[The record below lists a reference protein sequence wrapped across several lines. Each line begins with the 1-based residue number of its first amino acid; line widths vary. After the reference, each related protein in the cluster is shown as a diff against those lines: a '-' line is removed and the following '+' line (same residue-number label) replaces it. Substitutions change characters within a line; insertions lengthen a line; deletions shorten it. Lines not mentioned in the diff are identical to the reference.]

1 MYLFTAGLSNL
12 VGKHPG
18 DRNPSSPGEILSE
31 HLLCEWRLHESPL
44 KLRWS
49 AMLLKAGR
57 AKATQNTKPIHLERT
72 WGIEAIRVILGGI
85 GCKDVHSRVVC
96 STDGIG
102 VDPGDHHVPIYEPVP
117 AKEKPEVI
125 HPQGYKQ
132 GFHNMPSKD
141 ISCSA
146 ILPSVHPRDATR
158 FRQLSYGKAKNNS
171 RGTVKGTSKA
181 DEDKVIFLELYKKC
195 LKKSIHERKKNS
207 FQIKSMVS
215 SQASLNKQRDAQ
227 VTEWPLDDVRPT
239 LARHYLPIC
248 QKIQKMTASHQTEL
262 GGSSF
267 QSTNGKPA
275 LFPNPSSSFLASP
288 FPVIPSRQT
297 S

>member
-1 MYLFTAGLSNL
+1 MASLLLSAQAMMLPQAWLCTVIHGAMASLPHFAQGSPYTQLLRGTFPDYLLRKTKHPQHSAAPCSAFFFVTLVTLWLYVKLFNMYLFTVGLSNL

-44 KLRWS
+44 KPRLS
-49 AMLLKAGR
+49 AMLPKAGR
-57 AKATQNTKPIHLERT
+57 PKATQNTKPIHLEPT
-72 WGIEAIRVILGGI
+72 WSIEAIRVILGGI

-117 AKEKPEVI
+117 AKETPEVI

-132 GFHNMPSKD
+132 GFHNIPSND

-195 LKKSIHERKKNS
+195 LKKSIHERKKN
-207 FQIKSMVS
+207 
-215 SQASLNKQRDAQ
+215 
-227 VTEWPLDDVRPT
+227 
-239 LARHYLPIC
+239 
-248 QKIQKMTASHQTEL
+248 
-262 GGSSF
+262 
-267 QSTNGKPA
+267 
-275 LFPNPSSSFLASP
+275 
-288 FPVIPSRQT
+288 
-297 S
+297 